1 MPDSLSSNLKTISLI
16 GTARHHRVDRFEDD
30 SVSCPVAEGKDAVVA
45 DGGGAKMRVTD
56 RIPARTAR
64 ADSHLS

>member
-1 MPDSLSSNLKTISLI
+1 VDISKDDSL
-16 GTARHHRVDRFEDD
+16 G
-30 SVSCPVAEGKDAVVA
+30 CPVPEGKNAVVA
-45 DGGGAKMRVTD
+45 DGGGAKMHVAD

>member
-1 MPDSLSSNLKTISLI
+1 
-16 GTARHHRVDRFEDD
+16 VDIFEDD
-30 SVSCPVAEGKDAVVA
+30 SVGCPVPEGKDAVVA
-45 DGGGAKMRVTD
+45 DGGGAKMHVTD

>member
-1 MPDSLSSNLKTISLI
+1 
-16 GTARHHRVDRFEDD
+16 VDIFEDD
-30 SVSCPVAEGKDAVVA
+30 SLDYPVLEGKDAVVA
-45 DGGGAKMRVTD
+45 DGGGAKMHVAD